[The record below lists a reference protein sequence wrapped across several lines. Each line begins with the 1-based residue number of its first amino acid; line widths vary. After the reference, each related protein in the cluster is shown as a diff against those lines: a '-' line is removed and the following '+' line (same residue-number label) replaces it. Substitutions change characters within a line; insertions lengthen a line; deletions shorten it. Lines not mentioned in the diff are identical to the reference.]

1 VTLKGGEAFEIE
13 TASRLTQ
20 LGWTTTSTP
29 ATGDW
34 GADILARV
42 GGEHLVVQC
51 KDWGGPVGVG
61 AVQEIAYAR
70 THYKAQL
77 AVVVARNG
85 YTRAAKAAGDTAGV
99 HLLGLEDLRVGTSII
114 DRSKEGARLRDE
126 QRRRLARQEE
136 LYSERLAAAAWHEFD
151 LATARRRLRLLWGK
165 VIGITMIA
173 IGAIAFIGA
182 MIGKSL
188 APLVHR
194 DIGLINVPAAITIVM
209 LGGLLLCDRIFSLPP
224 ELPLGS
230 RRSAVRSCPA
240 CDQRIRLEVGRSGW
254 LTCPRCKRRF
264 QADTSANNIHYR
276 SPGNV
281 DYGSPD

>member
-1 VTLKGGEAFEIE
+1 
-13 TASRLTQ
+13 
-20 LGWTTTSTP
+20 
-29 ATGDW
+29 
-34 GADILARV
+34 
-42 GGEHLVVQC
+42 
-51 KDWGGPVGVG
+51 
-61 AVQEIAYAR
+61 
-70 THYKAQL
+70 
-77 AVVVARNG
+77 
-85 YTRAAKAAGDTAGV
+85 
-99 HLLGLEDLRVGTSII
+99 
-114 DRSKEGARLRDE
+114 
-126 QRRRLARQEE
+126 
-136 LYSERLAAAAWHEFD
+136 
-151 LATARRRLRLLWGK
+151 
-165 VIGITMIA
+165 MIA